1 MEGVM
6 ERLKTLR
13 ACEGSLHKPCSL
25 YACTHWMV
33 ECMGMGG
40 VEITHEMHGHQMNL
54 SMEANQIQGKHA
66 RHAHEI
72 REVGKGAN
80 HGHKGLD
87 IGPLWTQVK
96 PKGLPQVENMKRLSL
111 SLLLDQKWHF
121 LLLLHL

>member
-1 MEGVM
+1 MEGGM

-33 ECMGMGG
+33 ECMGIGG
-40 VEITHEMHGHQMNL
+40 AEITHEMHGRQMNL

-66 RHAHEI
+66 RHAWHAHEI

-80 HGHKGLD
+80 HGKKGLAL
-87 IGPLWTQVK
+87 GPLWTKVK
-96 PKGLPQVENMKRLSL
+96 PKGPPKLKI
-111 SLLLDQKWHF
+111 
-121 LLLLHL
+121 